1 MASSARH
8 AVIFVIF
15 VILGLALLSAA
26 GCGRRR
32 LSRSGDAGGP
42 PDATTGADGGGA
54 ADGNLGADGNL
65 AADGSVEMTQDA
77 GIACTPPSEAPPAPL
92 RRLTGFE
99 YVNSVRDVLGLTA
112 LANSLPPDDDPSAPD
127 TNRAEAVAYHDV
139 AHELA
144 VTATKDATALQA
156 IAGCDVAASGEATC
170 AQSFIGAFVAR
181 AFRRPVD
188 ADDAADF
195 GDVFA
200 KGRALGGDYA
210 SGIRA
215 VIEVVLQSPEF
226 LYRVEFGE
234 PADSARPKL
243 GRPTS
248 YEMAVRLSYLVWGS
262 APDDVLTGAAAR
274 NELDTKERI
283 ATQARRLMGD
293 ARARALTGHFYSQ
306 LLQIDDLASRTGLGD
321 LAGPAAEE
329 SRRFL
334 DYVIWNGGAGDWN
347 TLLTAPFGFVNGP
360 LAQLYGISGI
370 SGDAFQ
376 MTTLPAGQ
384 RRGFLTQASVLGA
397 LSASA
402 GSAHQRAAILFQ
414 QLLCGD
420 LSAATPPP
428 PDAAIP
434 PMNPGE
440 THRQWRQRVDAPAA
454 CQTCHAQIDP
464 LDVAFE
470 HYGPDGRWR
479 NDDGGLAID
488 ARGMVTGIDTAG
500 SVDGALELIDRLAR
514 SRDVDR
520 CHVRKWMES
529 AYGRA
534 LVAADACSRQQAEQG
549 FATTGGNIQALIL
562 GLTQTDSFLYR
573 PAP

>member
-1 MASSARH
+1 MRTMAGSARH
-8 AVIFVIF
+8 AVIF
-15 VILGLALLSAA
+15 GLAFLSAA
-26 GCGRRR
+26 GCGHRR

-42 PDATTGADGGGA
+42 PDATTDVDGGR
-54 ADGNLGADGNL
+54 
-65 AADGSVEMTQDA
+65 AADGSVEMTGDA
-77 GIACTPPSEAPPAPL
+77 GIACTPQSEAPPAPL

-99 YVNSVRDVLGLTA
+99 YVNSVRDVLGLAA

-127 TNRAEAVAYHDV
+127 TNRAEAVAYHNV
-139 AHELA
+139 AHDLA
-144 VTATKDATALQA
+144 MTATKDATTLQA

-170 AQSFIGAFVAR
+170 AQKFIGAFVAR

-200 KGRALGGDYA
+200 KGRAQGGDYA

-226 LYRVEFGE
+226 LYRVEFGQ
-234 PADSARPKL
+234 PPDPARPNL
-243 GRPTS
+243 GRPTP

-262 APDDVLTGAAAR
+262 APDDILTGAAAR

-283 ATQARRLMGD
+283 AAQARRLLGD
-293 ARARALTGHFYSQ
+293 ARAHALTGHFYSR
-306 LLQIDDLASRTGLGD
+306 LLQIDDLASRTGLGA
-321 LAGPAAEE
+321 LASSAAEE
-329 SRRFL
+329 SSRFL
-334 DYVIWNGGAGDWN
+334 DYVIWNGAGDWN
-347 TLLTAPFGFVNGP
+347 TLLTAPFSFVNGP

-370 SGDAFQ
+370 TGDGLQ
-376 MTTLPAGQ
+376 MATLPAGQ
-384 RRGFLTQASVLGA
+384 RRGFLTQASVLGS

-402 GSAHQRAAILFQ
+402 ASAHQRAALLFQ

-434 PMNPGE
+434 PMNPEE

-464 LDVAFE
+464 LDFAFE

-479 NDDGGLAID
+479 SDDGGLPID
-488 ARGMVTGIDTAG
+488 ARGAVTGIDTAG
-500 SVDGALELIDRLAR
+500 SVDGAMELIDRLAR

-534 LVAADACSRQQAEQG
+534 LVAADACSRQQVEQG